1 MGRLNEAQRHRAV
14 GMVEGG
20 LSFREVA
27 RRMGCSHQTIMKLVE
42 RNDTTDSVSDRQRPG
57 SQKGTPQRQD
67 RKLVLS
73 HLRNRFRTAIKTTQ
87 ETVGINNQR
96 ISASTM
102 R

>member
-42 RNDTTDSVSDRQRPG
+42 RNAATGSVSDRQRPG
-57 SQKGTPQRQD
+57 RQI
-67 RKLVLS
+67 V
-73 HLRNRFRTAIKTTQ
+73 
-87 ETVGINNQR
+87 TVGSEHSVGTSSGSLYNFR
-96 ISASTM
+96 
-102 R
+102 